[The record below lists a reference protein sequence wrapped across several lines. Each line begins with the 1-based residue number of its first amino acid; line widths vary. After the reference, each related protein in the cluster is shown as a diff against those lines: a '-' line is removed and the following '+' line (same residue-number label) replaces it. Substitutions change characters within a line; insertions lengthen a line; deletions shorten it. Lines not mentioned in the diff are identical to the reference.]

1 MYDNRAGDV
10 VSLVSLFDVEDTN
23 TDLRFASHSGITKA
37 LNDPQTPNA
46 HYRFIE
52 EGKGKG
58 IR

>member
-1 MYDNRAGDV
+1 MI
-10 VSLVSLFDVEDTN
+10 SLVSLFNVEN
-23 TDLRFASHSGITKA
+23 TDTDLCFASHSGILKD

-46 HYRFIE
+46 RYIFIE